1 MSTNQPFM
9 PPGASAAAEA
19 AQGHLTGP
27 PIPTTSDVSAQRDT
41 AVERGRLRTGE
52 RP

>member
-1 MSTNQPFM
+1 MSTNQPFG

-19 AQGHLTGP
+19 ARGHLTDP
-27 PIPTTSDVSAQRDT
+27 QIPTSSDVSAQRET
-41 AVERGRLRTGE
+41 AAERGRPRTGE